1 MSKRVT
7 VERAMPSRAWLVLM
21 FGALSA
27 LGPMSIDMYLPAF
40 PQIAE
45 EMGVEVGQ
53 VQLTLSFYMI
63 GLAIGQLMYG
73 TLADRLGRR
82 GPLLVGVLLFCGAS
96 LGCALAW
103 SVGSLLVFR
112 IVAALGGSAGMVITR
127 AYVRDRFDAAESAKF
142 YSLNML
148 VMGLAPIFA
157 PLVGG
162 QLLLLASWRALFGL
176 IVVASA
182 CCWVAL
188 FRSLPESLP
197 PAKRV
202 RHGVGEIVRT
212 YLGLFRQRVFLSYT
226 LSGACMSG
234 VMFAYVSGSP
244 ALFMEE
250 HGVSAQHFGFFFG
263 ANAAGLIL
271 LSQFNMGLLKRFTA
285 RQILVGAYT
294 GSVAAALGLAGVVLS
309 GWGGFWAALSFLWLC
324 IASGG
329 LIYPNATALALAP
342 MGAMAGS
349 ASALLGT
356 LQFSLGGICASL
368 VGAFH
373 DGTGRPL
380 VIVMAVV
387 SLAGWLVLKW
397 GARGSRH

>member
-1 MSKRVT
+1 
-7 VERAMPSRAWLVLM
+7 MPSRVWLAVL
-21 FGALSA
+21 FGSLSA

-40 PQIAE
+40 PQIAA
-45 EMGVEVGQ
+45 EMGVEVGR

-82 GPLLVGVLLFCGAS
+82 GPLLVGLFLFCSAS
-96 LGCALAW
+96 LGCGLAW
-103 SVGSLLVFR
+103 SVESLIVFR
-112 IVAALGGSAGMVITR
+112 IAAALGGSAGMVITR

-176 IVVASA
+176 LVVTSA
-182 CCWVAL
+182 CCWLAL

-197 PAKRV
+197 STKRV
-202 RHGVGEIVRT
+202 RHGFGKIART
-212 YLGLFRQRVFLSYT
+212 YLGLFRQRVFLGYT

-234 VMFAYVSGSP
+234 VMFSYVSGAP
-244 ALFMEE
+244 ALFMEA
-250 HGVSAQHFGFFFG
+250 HGVSAQHFGFYFG
-263 ANAAGLIL
+263 ANAVGLIL
-271 LSQFNMGLLKRFTA
+271 VSQFNVMLLKRLTT
-285 RQILVGAYT
+285 RQVLLAAYT
-294 GSVAAALGLAGVVLS
+294 ANLAGALGFVAVVLS
-309 GWGGFWAALSFLWLC
+309 GWGGFWAALPFLWLC

-329 LIYPNATALALAP
+329 LIYPNSTALALAP
-342 MGAMAGS
+342 VGAAAGS
-349 ASALLGT
+349 ASALLGM
-356 LQFSLGGICASL
+356 LQFALGGVCASL

-380 VIVMAVV
+380 AVV
-387 SLAGWLVLKW
+387 MVLVSAAGWSVLKW
-397 GARGSRH
+397 LPGRGQ

>member
-1 MSKRVT
+1 
-7 VERAMPSRAWLVLM
+7 MPSRAWLVLL

-40 PQIAE
+40 PQVATE
-45 EMGVEVGQ
+45 LGVELGR

-63 GLAIGQLMYG
+63 GLAVGQLMYG

-82 GPLLVGVLLFCGAS
+82 GPLLVGMLLFCLAT

-103 SVGSLLVFR
+103 SVEALIAFR

-127 AYVRDRFDAAESAKF
+127 AFVRDRFDAAESARF

-162 QLLLLASWRALFGL
+162 QLLLLASWRGIFGL

-182 CCWVAL
+182 CCWLAL
-188 FRSLPESLP
+188 FRSLPETLP

-202 RHGVGEIVRT
+202 RHGFREIGRT
-212 YLGLFRQRVFLSYT
+212 YLGLFRHRVFLGYT
-226 LSGACMSG
+226 LGGACMSG
-234 VMFAYVSGSP
+234 VMFAYVSGAP
-244 ALFMEE
+244 AFFMEE
-250 HGVSAQHFGFFFG
+250 HGISAQHFGFYFG

-285 RQILVGAYT
+285 RQILIGAYT
-294 GSVAAALGLAGVVLS
+294 MNFAATFAFATLVLS
-309 GWGGFWAALSFLWLC
+309 GWGGFWAALPFLWLC
-324 IASGG
+324 IGSGG
-329 LIYPNATALALAP
+329 LIYPNTTALALAP
-342 MGAMAGS
+342 MGSAAGS
-349 ASALLGT
+349 ASALMGT
-356 LQFSLGGICASL
+356 LQFSLGGLCASL
-368 VGAFH
+368 LGAFH

-380 VIVMAVV
+380 AVV
-387 SLAGWLVLKW
+387 MVLVSAIGWSVLKW
-397 GARGSRH
+397 LPGRGQ

>member
-1 MSKRVT
+1 
-7 VERAMPSRAWLVLM
+7 M
-21 FGALSA
+21 FGSLSA
-27 LGPMSIDMYLPAF
+27 LGPLSIDMYLPAF
-40 PQIAE
+40 PQIAA
-45 EMGVEVGQ
+45 EMGVEVGR

-82 GPLLVGVLLFCGAS
+82 GPLLVGVLLFCAGS

-103 SVGSLLVFR
+103 SVESLILFR

-127 AYVRDRFDAAESAKF
+127 AYVRDRFDAVESAKF

-157 PLVGG
+157 PLIGG

-176 IVVASA
+176 IVVVSA

-188 FRSLPESLP
+188 FRSLPESMP
-197 PAKRV
+197 QAKRV
-202 RHGVGEIVRT
+202 RHGLGEIGRT
-212 YLGLFRQRVFLSYT
+212 YLGLFRQRVFLGYT

-234 VMFAYVSGSP
+234 VLFSYVSGAP
-244 ALFMEE
+244 AFLMEE
-250 HGVSAQHFGFFFG
+250 RGVSAQHFGFYFG

-271 LSQFNMGLLKRFTA
+271 LSQLNMGLLKRFTA

-294 GSVAAALGLAGVVLS
+294 MNFAAVLVFATLVLS
-309 GWGGFWAALSFLWLC
+309 GWGGFWAALPFLWLC
-324 IASGG
+324 IGSGG
-329 LIYPNATALALAP
+329 LIYPNTTALALAP
-342 MGAMAGS
+342 MGAAAGS

-356 LQFSLGGICASL
+356 LQFSLGGLCSSL

-380 VIVMAVV
+380 AVV
-387 SLAGWLVLKW
+387 MVVVSAAGWSFLKW
-397 GARGSRH
+397 MARERSMPPLPSRNSSPVS

>member
-7 VERAMPSRAWLVLM
+7 VERLMPSRAWLVVL
-21 FGALSA
+21 FGSLSA

-40 PQIAE
+40 PQIAS
-45 EMGVEVGQ
+45 EMGVEVGS

-82 GPLLVGVLLFCGAS
+82 GPLLVGVLLFCVAS

-162 QLLLLASWRALFGL
+162 QLLLIASWRALFGL

-182 CCWVAL
+182 CCWLAL

-197 PAKRV
+197 SDKRV
-202 RHGVGEIVRT
+202 RHGLGEIART
-212 YLGLFRQRVFLSYT
+212 YLRLFRQRVFLGYT

-234 VMFAYVSGSP
+234 VMFAYVSGAP
-244 ALFMEE
+244 AFFMEE
-250 HGVSAQHFGFFFG
+250 HGISAQHFGFFFG

-285 RQILVGAYT
+285 RQILLGAYT
-294 GSVAAALGLAGVVLS
+294 ANLAAALGLVAVVLS
-309 GWGGFWAALSFLWLC
+309 GWGGFWAALPFLWLC

-329 LIYPNATALALAP
+329 LIYPNTTALALAP
-342 MGAMAGS
+342 VGAAAGS

-380 VIVMAVV
+380 AVVMVIVSAV
-387 SLAGWLVLKW
+387 GWSCLKW
-397 GARGSRH
+397 LPREPKR